1 MGGREIQVANF
12 VASSTKKNRE
22 KPLKGVH
29 KVQHKEPML
38 LLDSMLKKPKISLEY
53 VQPGG

>member
-1 MGGREIQVANF
+1 MGGGKIQVANF

-38 LLDSMLKKPKISLEY
+38 LLDSMLKKPKISLES
-53 VQPGG
+53 V